1 MIRSVRAQLF
11 FLLLS
16 ICCGVQS
23 VQAQQDDWVLS
34 KETSGLKV
42 YLRDAQNSNVKEVKI
57 ETTFDASMSTIISVL
72 KDVPAYPDWIY
83 ECMGAKRLEA
93 STQTSS
99 LYYCKVDFPW
109 PLDDRD
115 FIAKSKLSQNKS
127 NGRVY
132 IDVKGM
138 PSYIP
143 NKDGVVRIE
152 DLSIRYEFIPLSN
165 GKVKMNYEL
174 HSDPA
179 GSIPT
184 WLVNMVIDNGPINT
198 IKGMRKMMQQPK
210 YKNAQLS
217 YLMN

>member
-1 MIRSVRAQLF
+1 MIRSAGIPLF
-11 FLLLS
+11 FLFCS
-16 ICCGVQS
+16 MFFATSS
-23 VQAQQDDWVLS
+23 VQAQKDGWVLS

-57 ETTFDASMSTIISVL
+57 ETTFDASMSTIVAVL

-83 ECMGAKRLEA
+83 ECISAKRMEA

-99 LYYCKVDFPW
+99 TYYCKVDFPW

-132 IDVKGM
+132 IEVKGLPDYM
-138 PSYIP
+138 P
-143 NKDGVVRIE
+143 NNDGVVRIE
-152 DLSIRYEFIPLSN
+152 DLSINYEFIPLSN

-179 GSIPT
+179 GSIPS

-198 IKGMRKMMQQPK
+198 IKGMRKMMEQPK

-217 YLMN
+217 YLMY